1 TRFGSPFADQLAN
14 VVLELSCG
22 TVGSRGRL
30 DRDVELVHLH
40 HAVRPVEQVAMAVE
54 WDAEHPADDGDRV
67 RLRVVVEQLH
77 LAGFGQRLEQL
88 ARQVVCRLAERFDTA
103 RREGGGNELPQASVI
118 RRLEPE
124 QAPALRVPEGLP
136 ARIERR
142 AADRIR
148 REHVTE
154 ITTEPPVAETAP
166 HVAVAGYGPTPAP
179 GAVQAA
185 SRAAQGGQIGIRI
198 QEEIG

>member
-1 TRFGSPFADQLAN
+1 
-14 VVLELSCG
+14 
-22 TVGSRGRL
+22 
-30 DRDVELVHLH
+30 
-40 HAVRPVEQVAMAVE
+40 MAVE

-124 QAPALRVPEGLP
+124 QAPALGVPERLP
-136 ARIERR
+136 AWVERLSGGELVL
-142 AADRIR
+142 AADVSK
-148 REHVTE
+148 VTA
-154 ITTEPPVAETAP
+154 EPPVAQAGA
-166 HVAVAGYGPTPAP
+166 HVRVPGDEPALEP
-179 GAVQAA
+179 LLVEQ
-185 SRAAQGGQIGIRI
+185 RRLLP
-198 QEEIG
+198 